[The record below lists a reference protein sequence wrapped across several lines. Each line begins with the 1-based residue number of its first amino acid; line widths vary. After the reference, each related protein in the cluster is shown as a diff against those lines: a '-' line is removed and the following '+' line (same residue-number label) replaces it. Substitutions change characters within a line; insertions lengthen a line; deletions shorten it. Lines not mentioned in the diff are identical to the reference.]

1 MAKPEAL
8 NSGAI
13 SVINRVSAKLTGRD
27 FRPSSNR
34 IKSSTVTASSSASAS
49 ATATATAT
57 AATLSFP
64 DLFSPSIAATA
75 AINNSNNNAVDAAPK
90 QQSTVPPVEWPLS
103 VQAQV
108 DRLIG
113 EATRIENLC
122 QAYVGW

>member
-34 IKSSTVTASSSASAS
+34 IKSSTVTASASAS
-49 ATATATAT
+49 ATAT

-75 AINNSNNNAVDAAPK
+75 AINNCNNSNNNAVDAAPK
-90 QQSTVPPVEWPLS
+90 QQSPVPPVEWPLS